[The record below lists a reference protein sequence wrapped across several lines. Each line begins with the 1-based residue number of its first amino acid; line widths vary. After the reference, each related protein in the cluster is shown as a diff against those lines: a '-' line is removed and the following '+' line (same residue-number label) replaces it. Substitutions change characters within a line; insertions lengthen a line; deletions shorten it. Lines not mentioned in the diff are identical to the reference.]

1 VGVPGYN
8 AGMGRRIVV
17 GVAPRA
23 VGVALRGVGVAP
35 RVVGVALCA
44 LGACAAPSPPSP
56 PFAPSPP
63 AASPHAASQT
73 RPLVA
78 PSAASSAQAARA
90 PARAPARVPAAV
102 ELSKECRALVAPPVA
117 RELGEAR
124 AWLEQQLAPGPAA
137 LDALGLTMWTASK
150 GTPPGE
156 ATKRQRCAARLL
168 ESVTGKPRERNL
180 SPAYPDRLR
189 FVGDSWLLEE
199 GAPRRLYATESG
211 RQFLAVPAKDS
222 PAPDEAETREWES
235 TADGPVQRLPNGKT
249 RLFRHLSDVESD
261 GGFSVWQTLSSDGS
275 VVITAGRGDT
285 SRGEEL
291 MAVRAWHAAS
301 ARVAWQRRF
310 PAVQRIVGVHF
321 SPDGK
326 RVGVLGVHYN
336 RALGPDQG
344 TLFMLDGKS
353 GRTLWTFR
361 SEEPHRL
368 VPGGSPAPFSDL
380 VWFRDSK
387 RLVIAYASSARILDA
402 DGKRG
407 VRLSYGEPDPNY
419 VSLALD
425 PSERWLVVQRQLAGN
440 VLLLSL
446 DGHRLEEVGI
456 GFAQTSFSPSGRYL
470 LVTDSEK
477 PKLYELADSP
487 KPIELTAGIR
497 CRIDQ
502 YELPLAACD

>member
-1 VGVPGYN
+1 
-8 AGMGRRIVV
+8 MGRRIVV

-23 VGVALRGVGVAP
+23 LGTALS
-35 RVVGVALCA
+35 ALGTALSALGTALSA
-44 LGACAAPSPPSP
+44 LGACAAPSPPS
-56 PFAPSPP
+56 APD
-63 AASPHAASQT
+63 ASPHVAMQT

-78 PSAASSAQAARA
+78 PPAASSARAARA
-90 PARAPARVPAAV
+90 PARPPAAV

-124 AWLEQQLAPGPAA
+124 AWIEQQLAPEPAA
-137 LDALGLTMWTASK
+137 LDALGLTMWAASK
-150 GTPPGE
+150 GTPAE
-156 ATKRQRCAARLL
+156 AAAKRQRCAARLL
-168 ESVTGKPRERNL
+168 ESATGKPGERYL
-180 SPAYPDRLR
+180 SQTYPDQLH

-199 GAPRRLYATESG
+199 GSPRRLYATESG
-211 RQFLAVPAKDS
+211 QQFLALPAKDS
-222 PAPDEAETREWES
+222 PAPDDGETREWES
-235 TADGPVQRLPNGKT
+235 TADGPVQRLPNGTT
-249 RLFRHLSDVESD
+249 RLYRHLSDVESD
-261 GGFSVWQTLSSDGS
+261 GGFSVWRTLSPDGS
-275 VVITAGRGDT
+275 KVITAGRGDT

-301 ARVAWQRRF
+301 PRVAWQRRF
-310 PAVQRIVGVHF
+310 PTVHRIVGVHF

-336 RALGPDQG
+336 PAIGPDQG
-344 TLFMLDGKS
+344 TLFMLDAKS

-407 VRLSYGEPDPNY
+407 VRLSYGEPNPNY

-425 PSERWLVVQRQLAGN
+425 PSERWLVVQRELAGN

-446 DGHRLEEVGI
+446 DGHHLGEVGI
-456 GFAQTSFSPSGRYL
+456 GFAQTSFSPSGRFL
-470 LVTDSEK
+470 LVIDSEK
-477 PKLYELADSP
+477 PKLYDLADSP
-487 KPIELTAGIR
+487 KPIELTAGVR

-502 YELPLAACD
+502 YELPLSACD